1 LDRIQQQLIDDRL
14 YKIMSTP
21 FRHRPTGGKQQNK
34 PFKSKHSTKGQIRE
48 RTKGKIDR
56 VSNKAVPKTAHE
68 SKEARK
74 NKARQLAKQKREQ
87 IVQKKRLGKTNE
99 GPPLLVVRIILRA
112 TMGAINC

>member
-1 LDRIQQQLIDDRL
+1 
-14 YKIMSTP
+14 MSTP

-34 PFKSKHSTKGQIRE
+34 PFKSKHASKGQIRD
-48 RTKGKIDR
+48 RNKGKIER

-87 IVQKKRLGKTNE
+87 VIQKKRLGKTNE
-99 GPPLLVVRIILRA
+99 GPPLLVVCIILKIS
-112 TMGAINC
+112 T